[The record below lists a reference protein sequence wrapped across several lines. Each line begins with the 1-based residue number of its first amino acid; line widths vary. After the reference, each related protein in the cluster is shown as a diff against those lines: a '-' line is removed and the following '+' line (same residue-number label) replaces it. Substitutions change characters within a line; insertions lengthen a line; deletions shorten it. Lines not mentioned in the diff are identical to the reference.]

1 MDEQKIHIRYC
12 MLYEFDRDS
21 TAAEATR
28 NICAAYG
35 EETVESS
42 TCHRWFAKFGF
53 GDTTLMD
60 KSRFKSQKF

>member
-1 MDEQKIHIRYC
+1 